1 MLFKDKGSKKG
12 LYIGTAGGLVFFA
25 LLGFFPSALTGGYVG
40 IKLAE
45 LIVGAPAVGILPRI
59 FAGFSMIGAVIS
71 IGFVFVLGG
80 AIAGWIVGT
89 RLELKAE
96 ESKA

>member
-12 LYIGTAGGLVFFA
+12 LYIGTAAGLVLFA
-25 LLGFFPSALTGGYVG
+25 LLGFFPSAMVGGYVG

-59 FAGFSMIGAVIS
+59 FATLSMIGAVIFT
-71 IGFVFVLGG
+71 GLVFVLGG

-89 RLELKAE
+89 RFELKAE
-96 ESKA
+96 ESRP

>member
-1 MLFKDKGSKKG
+1 MLFRDKGSKKG
-12 LYIGTAGGLVFFA
+12 LYIGTAVGLLLFA
-25 LLGFFPSALTGGYVG
+25 LLGFFPSAMMGGYVG

-45 LIVGAPAVGILPRI
+45 LIMGAPAVGVLPRI
-59 FAGFSMIGAVIS
+59 FVALSMIGAVIS
-71 IGFVFVLGG
+71 TALVFILGG

-89 RLELKAE
+89 RFELVSE

>member
-1 MLFKDKGSKKG
+1 MLFKDKGSKNG
-12 LYIGTAGGLVFFA
+12 LYLGTAVGLVLFA
-25 LLGFFPSALTGGYVG
+25 LLGFFPSAIMGGYIG

-71 IGFVFVLGG
+71 TGLVFILGG
-80 AIAGWIVGT
+80 AIVGWIVGT
-89 RLELKAE
+89 RFEIKAE